1 MDRHRYY
8 HTVRNQTK
16 KDKYHMISLIFG
28 ILKKWYKCT
37 YLQNRNRVTDVETKR
52 VVTKGK
58 RGRREKLEDREA
70 WHCCSPWGGK
80 ESDMI

>member
-37 YLQNRNRVTDVETKR
+37 YLQNRNRVTDVENKLK
-52 VVTKGK
+52 VTTGKG
-58 RGRREKLEDREA
+58 EEE
-70 WHCCSPWGGK
+70 
-80 ESDMI
+80 